1 MKTNVAKIIEAK
13 QTPQTDPKLEQALA
27 KVSADAQR
35 DPEAFLEEVRV
46 PEGGE

>member
-13 QTPQTDPKLEQALA
+13 PKPQTDPKLELALA
-27 KVSADAQR
+27 KVSADAER
-35 DPEAFLEEVRV
+35 DPV